1 MAKVAHILIV
11 DDDPLNRVVLDN
23 TLSDEYSI
31 SLCASGEEA
40 VSYLESNTVDLII
53 SDIRMPGMS
62 GYDLL
67 EKLKEKQST
76 YSIPFIIIS
85 ASNSYND
92 EAKGLEMGAMDYIT
106 KPFSPVI
113 VKARVKNHLAI
124 KQKNDLLEKLAAID
138 GLTEIPNRRLLDETL
153 TSYWHG
159 CSQNHEPFSLF
170 LVDIDYFKEF
180 NDTYGYAAGDECL
193 IKVAQ
198 ALNESSRK
206 YDGFV
211 ARYDGVRFA
220 ALQKGKNKEQISLF
234 AKQMHDVIDALKIP
248 HKSSPICAHVS
259 ISIGVVHID
268 RDFSGS
274 DQKVL
279 KTADDAL
286 VQSHMQQER
295 VTILSR

>member
-1 MAKVAHILIV
+1 MAKSAHILIV
-11 DDDPLNRVVLDN
+11 DDDPLNRVVLEN
-23 TLSDEYSI
+23 TLADEYTT
-31 SLCASGEEA
+31 SLCATAEA
-40 VSYLESNTVDLII
+40 ALDFLESHTVDLII

-67 EKLKEKQST
+67 EKLKENQST

-113 VKARVKNHLAI
+113 VRARVKNHLAI

-153 TSYWHG
+153 LRSWQGSAQTNVSL
-159 CSQNHEPFSLF
+159 SLF

-193 IKVAQ
+193 IKIAQ
-198 ALNESSRK
+198 ALDECSRK

-220 ALQKGKNKEQISLF
+220 ALQKGKTSEQVTVL

-259 ISIGVVHID
+259 ISIGIVHVAK
-268 RDFSGS
+268 DFSGS
-274 DQKVL
+274 EQDVL
-279 KTADDAL
+279 RLADDAL
-286 VQSHMQQER
+286 VKSHLQQER

>member
-1 MAKVAHILIV
+1 MAKNAHILIV
-11 DDDPLNRVVLDN
+11 DDDPLNRVVLEN
-23 TLSDEYSI
+23 TLSDEYTI
-31 SLCASGEEA
+31 SLCKSAYEA
-40 VSYLESNTVDLII
+40 LEFLESHTVDLII
-53 SDIRMPGMS
+53 SDIRMPGLS

-67 EKLKEKQST
+67 EKLKENQST

-153 TSYWHG
+153 SRYWQSSAQG
-159 CSQNHEPFSLF
+159 EESLSLF

-193 IKVAQ
+193 IKIAQ
-198 ALNESSRK
+198 ALDESSRK
-206 YDGFV
+206 FNGFA

-220 ALQKGKNKEQISLF
+220 ALQKGKSREQILAF
-234 AKQMHDVIDALKIP
+234 AKQMHDLIDALKIP
-248 HKSSPICAHVS
+248 HKRSPICAHVS
-259 ISIGVVHID
+259 ISIGIVHIEN
-268 RDFSGS
+268 DFSGS
-274 DQKVL
+274 EQDIL
-279 KTADDAL
+279 KLADDAL
-286 VQSHMQQER
+286 VKSHMQQER
-295 VTILSR
+295 TIILSR

>member
-1 MAKVAHILIV
+1 MAKNAHILIV
-11 DDDPLNRVVLDN
+11 DDDPLNRVVLEN
-23 TLSDEYSI
+23 TLSDEYRI

-40 VSYLESNTVDLII
+40 VSFLESSSVDLII

-153 TSYWHG
+153 ARYWQACAQTKG
-159 CSQNHEPFSLF
+159 SLSLF

-193 IKVAQ
+193 IKIAK
-198 ALNESSRK
+198 ALDECSRK
-206 YDGFV
+206 HSGFA

-220 ALQKGKNKEQISLF
+220 ALQKGKSSEQTLAF
-234 AKQMHDVIDALKIP
+234 AQQLHELIDALKIP

-259 ISIGVVHID
+259 ISIGIVHVEN
-268 RDFSGS
+268 DFNGNE
-274 DQKVL
+274 QEVL
-279 KTADDAL
+279 KLADDAL
-286 VQSHMQQER
+286 VKSHMQQER
-295 VTILSR
+295 VILLSR

>member
-159 CSQNHEPFSLF
+159 CSQNQEPFSLF

-274 DQKVL
+274 DQEVL

>member
-31 SLCASGEEA
+31 SSCASGEEA
-40 VSYLESNTVDLII
+40 VSFLESNTVDLII

-259 ISIGVVHID
+259 ISIGIVHID

-274 DQKVL
+274 DQEVL

>member
-1 MAKVAHILIV
+1 MGKNAHILIV
-11 DDDPLNRVVLDN
+11 DDDPLNRVVLEN

-31 SLCASGEEA
+31 TLCESGDCA
-40 VSYLESNTVDLII
+40 LNFLNSNAVDLII
-53 SDIRMPGMS
+53 SDINMPGLS

-67 EKLKEKQST
+67 EKLKANQNT
-76 YSIPFIIIS
+76 YAIPFIIIS

-153 TSYWHG
+153 
-159 CSQNHEPFSLF
+159 SQFWQVCGQKNEPLSLF

-180 NDTYGYAAGDECL
+180 NDTYGYAAGDACL
-193 IKVAQ
+193 IKIAE
-198 ALNESSRK
+198 ALDEVSKSS
-206 YDGFV
+206 YGFA

-220 ALQKGKNKEQISLF
+220 AIQKGKDAEQTLLL
-234 AKQMHDVIDALKIP
+234 AEHMHKVVDDLKIK
-248 HKSSPICAHVS
+248 HESSPICAHIS
-259 ISIGVVHID
+259 ISIGIVHIQN
-268 RDFSGS
+268 DFSGS
-274 DQKVL
+274 EQEVL
-279 KTADDAL
+279 NLADDAL

-295 VTILSR
+295 VIMLNR

>member
-1 MAKVAHILIV
+1 MAKSAHILIV
-11 DDDPLNRVVLDN
+11 DDDPLNRVVLEN

-40 VSYLESNTVDLII
+40 VSFLESNTVDLII

-153 TSYWHG
+153 ASYWHG
-159 CSQNHEPFSLF
+159 CSQSYEPFALF

-180 NDTYGYAAGDECL
+180 NDTYGYAAGDQCL

-198 ALNESSRK
+198 ALNECSRK

-234 AKQMHDVIDALKIP
+234 VKHMHDVIDTLKIP
-248 HKSSPICAHVS
+248 HQSSPICAHVS
-259 ISIGVVHID
+259 ISIGIAYID
-268 RDFSGS
+268 KDFNGS
-274 DQKVL
+274 DQEVL
-279 KTADDAL
+279 KIADDAL
-286 VQSHMQQER
+286 VKSHMQQER

>member
-1 MAKVAHILIV
+1 MAKIAHILIV
-11 DDDPLNRVVLDN
+11 DDDPLNRVVLEN

-40 VSYLESNTVDLII
+40 VSFLESNTVDLII

-153 TSYWHG
+153 ASYWQG
-159 CSQNHEPFSLF
+159 CSQSHESFSLF

-180 NDTYGYAAGDECL
+180 NDNYGYAAGDECL

-198 ALNESSRK
+198 ALDESSRK
-206 YDGFV
+206 HDGFV

-220 ALQKGKNKEQISLF
+220 ALQKGKDKEQISLF
-234 AKQMHDVIDALKIP
+234 AKHMHDVIDALKIP

-259 ISIGVVHID
+259 ISIGIVHID
-268 RDFSGS
+268 KDFNGS
-274 DQKVL
+274 DQDVL
-279 KTADDAL
+279 KIADDAL
-286 VQSHMQQER
+286 VKSHMQQER

>member
-259 ISIGVVHID
+259 ISIGIVHID

-274 DQKVL
+274 DQEVL

-295 VTILSR
+295 ITILSR